1 MWELRRCV
9 PDLSGGKR
17 KSLATDGG
25 QSNWRHN
32 QPIGSGRMQ
41 YPSTSDIRSRGEQ
54 PQIPW
59 CVTMEDSVCQHGMCV
74 CVFSLLCER
83 RILITSRRLGRL
95 TACVHAAAALIYPL
109 HWRVS
114 SLCSAFRLLLRHGG
128 GIVKIRLDVI
138 QK

>member
-1 MWELRRCV
+1 MCSRFERRQQEKLGYQRWRTVLTGGTTSRLV
-9 PDLSGGKR
+9 PAERSTHR
-17 KSLATDGG
+17 PATSEVEVNSPRYHGVPP
-25 QSNWRHN
+25 WR
-32 QPIGSGRMQ
+32 
-41 YPSTSDIRSRGEQ
+41 TL
-54 PQIPW
+54 
-59 CVTMEDSVCQHGMCV
+59 CQHGMCV

-109 HWRVS
+109 YWRVS